1 MAMDTKTI
9 LGVGMLSLWL
19 ALTAASSAQPKA
31 KKVGSVIDINGERLM
46 SSRKR
51 DGRWFQGHVGMKNF
65 LAERLRTDESTLAV
79 LRFDLGGV
87 AGIGKAT
94 EVEITGARSIET
106 LGNWLSVKN
115 GLFWAKV
122 DKQNTNL
129 QIKSAGGVIG
139 IEGTEFL
146 LACEEET
153 GITEVLLFEGQV
165 KVTDD
170 KGTSKTMFP
179 GDYALYG
186 GGADLCVLSY
196 PPSAL
201 RTLVVER
208 FPRFSS
214 FLASRGVTQIPN
226 PASPTLVRGYLAPTE
241 SLANNLKASQAGLLN
256 GRQVDPSVPSVSG
269 LLPYESTIEG
279 RPTFQWTPV
288 QGASSYE
295 IVVSTDPNMD
305 EIVFSG
311 SSPTSRLEIPEGARG
326 LAAGRYFYRVLA
338 TDKTNA
344 LIGRAAQ
351 SWFDTSGWSSP
362 GISLDD
368 EASKP

>member
-1 MAMDTKTI
+1 MAIHMKKI
-9 LGVGMLSLWL
+9 LGVGLFSMWIALS
-19 ALTAASSAQPKA
+19 AISTAQTTPE
-31 KKVGSVIDINGERLM
+31 KVGSVIDINGTRLM

-65 LAERLRTDESTLAV
+65 LAERLRTDSETLAV

-94 EVEITGARSIET
+94 EVEITGARSIDT

-170 KGTSKTMFP
+170 QGTSKTMNP

-186 GGADLCVLSY
+186 GGADLCILSY

-226 PASPTLVRGYLAPTE
+226 PASPTLIRGYLAPTE
-241 SLANNLKASQAGLLN
+241 SLASNLAASESGLLN
-256 GRQVDPSVPSVSG
+256 GRQVDPQTPSVTG
-269 LLPYESTIEG
+269 LLPYESSVTG
-279 RPTFQWTPV
+279 RPRFQWSPV
-288 QGASSYE
+288 EGASSYE
-295 IVVSTDPNMD
+295 VVVGTDQALE
-305 EIVFSG
+305 EIVFSA
-311 SSPTSRLEIPEGARG
+311 STPTTNLEIPEGARG
-326 LAAGRYFYRVLA
+326 LESGKYFYRVLA
-338 TDKTNA
+338 TDKSHK

-351 SWFDTSGWSSP
+351 SWFETTGWESP
-362 GISLDD
+362 GISSEDGGF
-368 EASKP
+368 